1 MDRHVTIAC
10 ARAIALLAAIVGL
23 GASVY
28 LLVEY
33 VTGQS
38 GLCLTGSGCDL
49 VRASAFAY
57 PHGIPMPLFGV
68 GFYVVAVFVV
78 QRTLDQRPM
87 GRLTPAAAL
96 LGLAAAGL
104 AASIALTAIEAFV
117 IRAFCSW
124 CLVQTAAS
132 VILFWAA
139 LAMARGSEVS
149 SDAGQSARRRHHATR
164 LTDGDRSG
172 LRRAGLF
179 GGGATVLAVSSM
191 LAIGAIGHVSLGP
204 TDGSSLAPASAPH
217 TGTGA
222 VQVVEFADFQCP
234 ACAAMAPIMADLAA
248 GNELTLV
255 YRYFPL
261 SQHANGDSSARA
273 AAAAGLQGAFW
284 PMSERIYATQA
295 AWQSLNPADAD
306 AFFAAHAAAL
316 GLDTARWGAD
326 YVSAEVAATIAADV
340 SAGMTLGLSGTPT
353 FFIDGVPYSGP
364 LSRSGI
370 RAAIA
375 QAAAT

>member
-1 MDRHVTIAC
+1 MDRHVTIAR

-57 PHGIPMPLFGV
+57 PLGIPMPLFGV
-68 GFYVVAVFVV
+68 GFYLVAVFGV
-78 QRTLDQRPM
+78 QRTLDPRRI
-87 GRLTPAAAL
+87 GGLAPAAIL

-104 AASIALTAIEAFV
+104 AASTALTAIEAFV

-124 CLVQTAAS
+124 CLVQAAAS
-132 VILFWAA
+132 VVLFGSA
-139 LAMARGSEVS
+139 LTMARGPGESN
-149 SDAGQSARRRHHATR
+149 DGGQSARRRHLATR
-164 LTDGDRSG
+164 LTDADRSG
-172 LRRAGLF
+172 LRRTGML
-179 GGGATVLAVSSM
+179 GGATTVLAVSSM

-204 TDGSSLAPASAPH
+204 VDGSSLAPASAPH
-217 TGTGA
+217 AGTG
-222 VQVVEFADFQCP
+222 VVLVVEFADFQCP

-261 SQHANGDSSARA
+261 AQHANGDSSARA

-295 AWQSLNPADAD
+295 AWESLNAADAD

-326 YVSAEVAATIAADV
+326 YVSAEVAATIAADL

-353 FFIDGVPYSGP
+353 FFIDGAPYSGP
-364 LSRSGI
+364 LSRDGI

-375 QAAAT
+375 RATAS